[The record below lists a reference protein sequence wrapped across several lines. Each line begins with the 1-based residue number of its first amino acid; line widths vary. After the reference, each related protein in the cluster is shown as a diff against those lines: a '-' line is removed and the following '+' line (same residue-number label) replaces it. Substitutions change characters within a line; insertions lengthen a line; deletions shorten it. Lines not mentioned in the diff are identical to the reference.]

1 MFVKHQLK
9 RMCLLRHLML
19 PIWVL
24 LGFSFFSV
32 VFVTAAPQ
40 EILISQ
46 ASPRTG
52 GAQSPG
58 PPIVKVVIRQDLNKK
73 ILIALIASST
83 LLCITVM
90 MILYLLL
97 WRYRSMNNNS
107 FNGIKGKSD
116 SVKSSGS
123 TKPVVHKVD
132 SVKKG
137 TIPVYEYQLLESGT
151 NKFSDGNVL
160 SRGGRGCLYSA
171 CLDGKS
177 SVTVKKLDVGGE
189 TDIEKQ
195 FENEVDW
202 LAKIKHQN
210 VISLLGFSVYR
221 QTRCIVYEMMQN
233 GSLESR
239 LHGPSQGSGLTWQ
252 LRMKIAVDI
261 ARGLEY
267 LHEHCHP
274 PVVHR
279 DLKSSNILLDSDFNA
294 KISDFGYATVLM
306 TQNKNLNRP
315 SEYLLDG
322 KVTDKNDVYS
332 FGVILL
338 ELLLGKRSVVEK
350 PSTEPESVVTW
361 AVPKLSDRANLPNIL
376 DPAIKGTMD
385 LKHLYQVAAKPRT
398 MMVPGTV
405 PKQRYQEMRLE
416 EDNVKSSFSN
426 IQIDPNSTRSVST
439 TQENHPVLKPVED
452 AKSISKGVTFSS
464 FTSLNLF
471 LCVNACGPDE
481 SKKGSAKS
489 LLHEMC
495 ISKRWKPPVYDCC
508 NVDGPCHMR
517 LFTYKVVVEIRD
529 SSGTTVLEC
538 FGDPK
543 HKKKAAAE
551 HAAEG
556 ALWYLDHVKPKQTKA
571 ASVTH
576 HHLLR

>member
-1 MFVKHQLK
+1 MC
-9 RMCLLRHLML
+9 CLLRHLLL

-24 LGFSFFSV
+24 SFSFASVVKSEESSV
-32 VFVTAAPQ
+32 VFVSATPQ
-40 EILISQ
+40 EIPISQ
-46 ASPRTG
+46 ATPRIR

-73 ILIALIASST
+73 ILIALVVSST

-90 MILYLLL
+90 LLLYLLL
-97 WRYRSMNNNS
+97 WRYRSNLNNNS
-107 FNGIKGKSD
+107 FKGKSD
-116 SVKSSGS
+116 SVKSSSVS
-123 TKPVVHKVD
+123 TKPVAHKVD
-132 SVKKG
+132 SVTRG
-137 TIPVYEYQLLESGT
+137 TIPVYEYQLLESAT
-151 NKFSDGNVL
+151 NKFSDGNLL
-160 SRGGRGCLYSA
+160 SRGLYRA

-177 SVTVKKLDVGGE
+177 SVTVKKLDGGGGE

-210 VISLLGFSVYR
+210 IISLLGFSVYR
-221 QTRCIVYEMMQN
+221 QTRCIVYEIMQN
-233 GSLESR
+233 GSLESQ

-294 KISDFGYATVLM
+294 KISDFGYATLLM

-338 ELLLGKRSVVEK
+338 ELLLGKRSVEK

-376 DPAIKGTMD
+376 DPAIKGSMD
-385 LKHLYQVAAKPRT
+385 LKHLYQVAA
-398 MMVPGTV
+398 VAV
-405 PKQRYQEMRLE
+405 
-416 EDNVKSSFSN
+416 
-426 IQIDPNSTRSVST
+426 
-439 TQENHPVLKPVED
+439 
-452 AKSISKGVTFSS
+452 
-464 FTSLNLF
+464 
-471 LCVNACGPDE
+471 LCVQPEPSYRPLITDVLHSLIPLLPLELG
-481 SKKGSAKS
+481 GS
-489 LLHEMC
+489 
-495 ISKRWKPPVYDCC
+495 
-508 NVDGPCHMR
+508 
-517 LFTYKVVVEIRD
+517 
-529 SSGTTVLEC
+529 
-538 FGDPK
+538 
-543 HKKKAAAE
+543 
-551 HAAEG
+551 
-556 ALWYLDHVKPKQTKA
+556 
-571 ASVTH
+571 
-576 HHLLR
+576 LRIL